1 MGNDISKIA
10 IAIVGVAM
18 ITALVLPG
26 RQTAQVL
33 GAAGNVFNGALG
45 TAIQGSSAGQQ

>member
-1 MGNDISKIA
+1 MSNGSGITKIA
-10 IAIVGVAM
+10 VAIVGVAM

-33 GAAGNVFNGALG
+33 QAGGQVFNGALG
-45 TAIQGSSAGQQ
+45 TAIAG

>member
-1 MGNDISKIA
+1 MGSTSTNITRVA

-18 ITALVLPG
+18 VTALVLPG

-33 GAAGNVFNGALG
+33 KAGGQFFNGAIG
-45 TAIQGSSAGQQ
+45 TAISG

>member
-1 MGNDISKIA
+1 MDLTKVAMGVVA
-10 IAIVGVAM
+10 VAM

-33 GAAGNVFNGALG
+33 KAAGGVFQGSLN
-45 TAIQGSSAGQQ
+45 TAIRG

>member
-1 MGNDISKIA
+1 MGNNITKIA
-10 IAIVGVAM
+10 VAIVGVAM

-33 GAAGNVFNGALG
+33 NAAGNVFSGSLN
-45 TAIQGSSAGQQ
+45 TAIKG

>member
-1 MGNDISKIA
+1 MSNTITKIA
-10 IAIVGVAM
+10 VGIVTIGM

-33 GAAGNVFNGALG
+33 NAAGNVFSSSLN
-45 TAIQGSSAGQQ
+45 TAIKG

>member
-1 MGNDISKIA
+1 MDLTKVLMG
-10 IAIVGVAM
+10 IVGVAM

-33 GAAGNVFNGALG
+33 KSAGGVFNGALDTDVRG
-45 TAIQGSSAGQQ
+45 

>member
-1 MGNDISKIA
+1 MGNSVTKIA
-10 IAIVGVAM
+10 IAIVGVGM

-33 GAAGNVFNGALG
+33 GAAQGLFSGSLN
-45 TAIQGSSAGQQ
+45 TAIKG